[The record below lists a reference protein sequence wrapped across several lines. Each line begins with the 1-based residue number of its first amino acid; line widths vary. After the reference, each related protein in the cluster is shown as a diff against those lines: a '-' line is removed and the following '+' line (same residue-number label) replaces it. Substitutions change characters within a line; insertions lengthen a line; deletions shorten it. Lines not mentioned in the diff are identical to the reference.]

1 MKIIST
7 NISKIKT
14 LIHNGKE
21 VKTGI
26 FKTPTNKPVV
36 IEKLNII
43 GDEQAD
49 LVNHGGVDKAVYAFS
64 HNHYEYWK
72 QILENDNLAVGAFG
86 ENFTISD
93 LDEVNIHI
101 GDHIR
106 IGTALLEVSQPR
118 VPCFKLAIA
127 LNNKNSLKLFT
138 QHYCTGVYFRVLEQG
153 VAKTGDSVVIEKK
166 GSHDISVKKLFQA
179 FFDKKYVGYE
189 DILLEALT
197 LPELA
202 VEWQE
207 KLKKKLAIKSE

>member
-14 LIHNGKE
+14 VVHNSKE

-26 FKTPTNKPVV
+26 FKIPTNEPVV

-72 QILENDNLAVGAFG
+72 QILENDDLAVGAFG

-93 LDEVNIHI
+93 LDEANIHI

-166 GSHDISVKKLFQA
+166 ASHDISVKKLFQA